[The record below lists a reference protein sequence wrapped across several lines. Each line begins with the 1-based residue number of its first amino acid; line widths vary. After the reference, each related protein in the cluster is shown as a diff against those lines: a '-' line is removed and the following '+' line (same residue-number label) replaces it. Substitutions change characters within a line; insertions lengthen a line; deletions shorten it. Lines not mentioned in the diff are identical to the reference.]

1 VHPAP
6 LYEFAA
12 YVLIG
17 GWLWWWGSKK
27 RSAGAMV
34 GQYLLLTGIVRFMV
48 EFIRLNPKVL
58 WGLTNAQLASAGSV
72 FAGILLIG
80 WAAKHPA
87 TGPDKAAKAK
97 EKVA

>member
-17 GWLWWWGSKK
+17 GWLWWRLGKSH
-27 RSAGAMV
+27 STGAIV
-34 GQYLLLTGIVRFMV
+34 GQYLLLTGIARFMV

-87 TGPDKAAKAK
+87 TGPDKAAKAW